1 MWTKLLGALMVFGI
15 ITGTAHASSK
25 LEITDPRAAKIEDI
39 VELPIKGVRAVQSD
53 GQIMFLSENGRFVIS
68 GQIYDLW
75 SKKPLNT
82 MSQMRDVAERIHFKS
97 MGMDVD
103 TLNTVSMGRGDKE
116 VVVFVDPRCAVCH
129 QLMGDAKSLVDD
141 YTFKFIVI
149 PALGA
154 ESNRL
159 AKNLY
164 CAKDKTHAL
173 DALMNN
179 TLGSLP
185 SKETCDPGQ
194 YDQTLLTAHFIG
206 IEGVPF
212 VVAPDGRVS
221 KGRPKNLKSW
231 LESVE

>member
-1 MWTKLLGALMVFGI
+1 MRIKLLALMALGVI
-15 ITGTAHASSK
+15 AGTVHAASK
-25 LEITDPRAAKIEDI
+25 LEITDPRAAKIEDL
-39 VELPIKGVRAVQSD
+39 VDLPIKGLKAVESE
-53 GQIMFLSENGRFVIS
+53 GQIRFISENGRFVIS

-82 MSQMRDVAERIHFKS
+82 MSQMRDVADRIHFGQI
-97 MGMDVD
+97 GMDVD
-103 TLNTVSMGRGDKE
+103 TLNTVSMGSGDKE

-129 QLMGDAKSLVDD
+129 KLLHEAKSLIDD
-141 YTFKFIVI
+141 YTFKVIVI

-159 AKNLY
+159 SKALF
-164 CAKDKTHAL
+164 CAKDKTNAL

-179 TLGSLP
+179 TIASLS
-185 SKETCDPGQ
+185 SKTACDPAQ

-212 VVAPDGRVS
+212 IVAPDGRVG

-231 LESVE
+231 LEGAE

>member
-1 MWTKLLGALMVFGI
+1 MRTKLLGALMVFGI
-15 ITGTAHASSK
+15 ITGPAHASSK

-39 VELPIKGVRAVQSD
+39 VKLPINGVRAVQSD

-82 MSQMRDVAERIHFKS
+82 MSQMRDVAERLHFKS

-103 TLNTVSMGRGDKE
+103 TLNTISMGRGGKE
-116 VVVFVDPRCAVCH
+116 VVVFVDPRCTVCH
-129 QLMGDAKSLVDD
+129 KLMDESKSLVDE
-141 YTFKFIVI
+141 YTFKFVVI

-159 AKNLY
+159 AKGLY
-164 CAKDKTHAL
+164 CAKDKTNAL
-173 DALMNN
+173 DAFMNN
-179 TLGSLP
+179 TLASLP
-185 SKETCDPGQ
+185 SKETCDPAQ

-212 VVAPDGRVS
+212 VVAP
-221 KGRPKNLKSW
+221 
-231 LESVE
+231 

>member
-1 MWTKLLGALMVFGI
+1 MRTKLLGALMVFGI

-116 VVVFVDPRCAVCH
+116 VVVFVDP
-129 QLMGDAKSLVDD
+129 K
-141 YTFKFIVI
+141 
-149 PALGA
+149 
-154 ESNRL
+154 
-159 AKNLY
+159 
-164 CAKDKTHAL
+164 
-173 DALMNN
+173 
-179 TLGSLP
+179 
-185 SKETCDPGQ
+185 
-194 YDQTLLTAHFIG
+194 
-206 IEGVPF
+206 
-212 VVAPDGRVS
+212 
-221 KGRPKNLKSW
+221 
-231 LESVE
+231 

>member
-1 MWTKLLGALMVFGI
+1 MRTKLLGVLTVFGI
-15 ITGTAHASSK
+15 VTGPAHASSK

-39 VELPIKGVRAVQSD
+39 VKLPINGVRAVQSD

-75 SKKPLNT
+75 NKKPLNT
-82 MSQMRDVAERIHFKS
+82 MSQMRDVAERLHFKN

-103 TLNTVSMGRGDKE
+103 TLNTISMGQGGKE
-116 VVVFVDPRCAVCH
+116 VIVFVDPRCTVCH
-129 QLMGDAKSLVDD
+129 KLMDESKSLVDE
-141 YTFKFIVI
+141 YTFKFVVI

-159 AKNLY
+159 AKGLY
-164 CAKDKTHAL
+164 CAKDKTNAL
-173 DALMNN
+173 DAFMNN
-179 TLGSLP
+179 TLASLP
-185 SKETCDPGQ
+185 SKETCDPAQ
-194 YDQTLLTAHFIG
+194 YDQTLLTAHLIG
-206 IEGVPF
+206 IKGVPF

-231 LESVE
+231 LESAE

>member
-1 MWTKLLGALMVFGI
+1 
-15 ITGTAHASSK
+15 
-25 LEITDPRAAKIEDI
+25 
-39 VELPIKGVRAVQSD
+39 
-53 GQIMFLSENGRFVIS
+53 
-68 GQIYDLW
+68 
-75 SKKPLNT
+75 
-82 MSQMRDVAERIHFKS
+82 
-97 MGMDVD
+97 
-103 TLNTVSMGRGDKE
+103 
-116 VVVFVDPRCAVCH
+116 
-129 QLMGDAKSLVDD
+129 MGDAKSLVDD

-231 LESVE
+231 LESAE

>member
-1 MWTKLLGALMVFGI
+1 
-15 ITGTAHASSK
+15 
-25 LEITDPRAAKIEDI
+25 
-39 VELPIKGVRAVQSD
+39 
-53 GQIMFLSENGRFVIS
+53 
-68 GQIYDLW
+68 
-75 SKKPLNT
+75 
-82 MSQMRDVAERIHFKS
+82 MRDVAERIHFKS

-154 ESNRL
+154 ESNRT

-179 TLGSLP
+179 TGFP
-185 SKETCDPGQ
+185 SFKRN
-194 YDQTLLTAHFIG
+194 L
-206 IEGVPF
+206 
-212 VVAPDGRVS
+212 
-221 KGRPKNLKSW
+221 RPRPIRPNAADSSFHW
-231 LESVE
+231 D

>member
-1 MWTKLLGALMVFGI
+1 
-15 ITGTAHASSK
+15 
-25 LEITDPRAAKIEDI
+25 
-39 VELPIKGVRAVQSD
+39 
-53 GQIMFLSENGRFVIS
+53 
-68 GQIYDLW
+68 
-75 SKKPLNT
+75 

-173 DALMNN
+173 NALMNN

-221 KGRPKNLKSW
+221 KGRPKNLKS
-231 LESVE
+231 

>member
-1 MWTKLLGALMVFGI
+1 
-15 ITGTAHASSK
+15 
-25 LEITDPRAAKIEDI
+25 
-39 VELPIKGVRAVQSD
+39 

-231 LESVE
+231 LESAE

>member
-1 MWTKLLGALMVFGI
+1 MRTKLLGTLVVLGI

-39 VELPIKGVRAVQSD
+39 VKLPIKGVRAVQSD

-82 MSQMRDVAERIHFKS
+82 IAQMRDVAERIQFKS
-97 MGMDVD
+97 MGMDVA
-103 TLNTVSMGRGDKE
+103 TLNTVSMGHGDKE
-116 VVVFVDPRCAVCH
+116 VVLFVDPRCAVCH
-129 QLMGDAKSLVDD
+129 EVINDAQSLVSE
-141 YTFKFIVI
+141 YTFKIVVI

-164 CAKDKTHAL
+164 CAKEKTHAL

-179 TLGSLP
+179 TLGTLP

-221 KGRPKNLKSW
+221 KGRPKSLKSW
-231 LESVE
+231 LESAE

>member
-1 MWTKLLGALMVFGI
+1 MRTKILGALVVLGGI
-15 ITGTAHASSK
+15 TSSAHA
-25 LEITDPRAAKIEDI
+25 LEITDTRAAKIEDI
-39 VELPIKGVRAVQSD
+39 VKLPIKGIQAVESD
-53 GQIMFLSENGRFVIS
+53 GQILFLSENGRFVIT

-75 SKKPLNT
+75 NKKPLNT

-103 TLNTVSMGRGDKE
+103 TLNTVSMGHGSKE
-116 VVVFVDPRCAVCH
+116 VVVFVDPRCAICH
-129 QLMGDAKSLVDD
+129 KLINDAKSLIDN

-159 AKNLY
+159 AKSLY
-164 CAKDKTHAL
+164 CAKDKSRAL

-185 SKETCDPGQ
+185 PKTSCDPGQ
-194 YDQTLLTAHFIG
+194 YDQTLLTSHFIG

-221 KGRPKNLKSW
+221 KGRPNNLKSW
-231 LESVE
+231 LEDTE

>member
-1 MWTKLLGALMVFGI
+1 MRTKLLGALMVFGI
-15 ITGTAHASSK
+15 ITGTAQASSK

-39 VELPIKGVRAVQSD
+39 VKLPIKGVRAVQSD

-97 MGMDVD
+97 MDIVD
-103 TLNTVSMGRGDKE
+103 TLNTLSMGRGDKE

-129 QLMGDAKSLVDD
+129 KLMDESKSLVDE
-141 YTFKFIVI
+141 YTFKFVVI

-159 AKNLY
+159 AKGLY
-164 CAKDKTHAL
+164 CAKDKTNAL
-173 DALMNN
+173 DAFMNN
-179 TLGSLP
+179 TLASLP

-231 LESVE
+231 LESAE

>member
-1 MWTKLLGALMVFGI
+1 MRTKLLGALMVFGI
-15 ITGTAHASSK
+15 ITGPAHASSK
-25 LEITDPRAAKIEDI
+25 LEITDPVAAKIEDI
-39 VELPIKGVRAVQSD
+39 VKLPINGVRAVQSD

-82 MSQMRDVAERIHFKS
+82 MSQMRDVAERLHFKS

-103 TLNTVSMGRGDKE
+103 TLNTISMGRGGKE
-116 VVVFVDPRCAVCH
+116 VVVFVDPRCTVCH
-129 QLMGDAKSLVDD
+129 KLMDESKSLVDE
-141 YTFKFIVI
+141 YTFKFVVI

-159 AKNLY
+159 AKGLY
-164 CAKDKTHAL
+164 CAKDKTNAL
-173 DALMNN
+173 DAFMNN
-179 TLGSLP
+179 TTASLP
-185 SKETCDPGQ
+185 SKETCDPAQ

-231 LESVE
+231 LESAE

>member
-1 MWTKLLGALMVFGI
+1 MRTKLLGALMVFGI

-103 TLNTVSMGRGDKE
+103 TLNTVSMGR
-116 VVVFVDPRCAVCH
+116 
-129 QLMGDAKSLVDD
+129 
-141 YTFKFIVI
+141 
-149 PALGA
+149 
-154 ESNRL
+154 
-159 AKNLY
+159 
-164 CAKDKTHAL
+164 
-173 DALMNN
+173 
-179 TLGSLP
+179 
-185 SKETCDPGQ
+185 
-194 YDQTLLTAHFIG
+194 
-206 IEGVPF
+206 
-212 VVAPDGRVS
+212 
-221 KGRPKNLKSW
+221 
-231 LESVE
+231 

>member
-1 MWTKLLGALMVFGI
+1 MRTKLLGALTVFGI

-39 VELPIKGVRAVQSD
+39 VKLPINGVRAVESE

-82 MSQMRDVAERIHFKS
+82 MSQMRDVAERIHFKN

-103 TLNTVSMGRGDKE
+103 TLNTLSMGHGAKE

-129 QLMGDAKSLVDD
+129 KLMDESKSLADE
-141 YTFKFIVI
+141 YTFKIVVI

-173 DALMNN
+173 DALMNS
-179 TLGSLP
+179 TLGTLS
-185 SKETCDPGQ
+185 SKENCDPGQ

-231 LESVE
+231 LESAE

>member
-1 MWTKLLGALMVFGI
+1 MRAKFFGTLLVFGI

-39 VELPIKGVRAVQSD
+39 VKLPIKEVRAVQSD

-82 MSQMRDVAERIHFKS
+82 MSQMRDAAERIHFKS

-103 TLNTVSMGRGDKE
+103 TLNTISVGRGDKE
-116 VVVFVDPRCAVCH
+116 DVVFVDPLCTVCH
-129 QLMGDAKSLVDD
+129 KLMDESTSLVDE
-141 YTFKFIVI
+141 YTFKFVVI

-159 AKNLY
+159 AKGLF
-164 CAKDKTHAL
+164 CAKDKTNAL
-173 DALMNN
+173 DAFMNN
-179 TLGSLP
+179 TLASLP
-185 SKETCDPGQ
+185 SKKTCDLGQ
-194 YDQTLLTAHFIG
+194 YDQTLLAAHLIG

-212 VVAPDGRVS
+212 VVAQDGRVS

-231 LESVE
+231 LESAE

>member
-1 MWTKLLGALMVFGI
+1 MRTKVFWALMVFGM
-15 ITGTAHASSK
+15 ITDATGASSK
-25 LEITDPRAAKIEDI
+25 LEITDPTAARIEAI
-39 VELPIKGVRAVQSD
+39 ATLPIKGIRAVQSD

-103 TLNTVSMGRGDKE
+103 TLNTVSMGHGDQE
-116 VVVFVDPRCAVCH
+116 VVVFVDPQCAVCH
-129 QLMGDAKSLVDD
+129 HLMDDAKLLVAE

-159 AKNLY
+159 AKGLY

-179 TLGSLP
+179 TLDSLV
-185 SKETCDPGQ
+185 SKATCDPSQ

-206 IEGVPF
+206 IAGVPF
-212 VVAPDGRVS
+212 VVAPDGRIS
-221 KGRPKNLKSW
+221 KGRPNNLQSW
-231 LESVE
+231 LERAE

>member
-1 MWTKLLGALMVFGI
+1 MRTKLLGALMVFGI

-159 AKNLY
+159 AKNGTV
-164 CAKDKTHAL
+164 AKLA
-173 DALMNN
+173 MR
-179 TLGSLP
+179 
-185 SKETCDPGQ
+185 Q
-194 YDQTLLTAHFIG
+194 
-206 IEGVPF
+206 PF
-212 VVAPDGRVS
+212 VLF
-221 KGRPKNLKSW
+221 KGLTFQKLCLPGAFRPGDHHNKMLRPGLCVVHASPQY
-231 LESVE
+231 L

>member
-1 MWTKLLGALMVFGI
+1 MRTKLLGALMVFGI

-103 TLNTVSMGRGDKE
+103 TLNTVSMGR
-116 VVVFVDPRCAVCH
+116 
-129 QLMGDAKSLVDD
+129 DAKSLVDD

-231 LESVE
+231 LESAE

>member
-1 MWTKLLGALMVFGI
+1 MRAKFLGTLLVFGI

-39 VELPIKGVRAVQSD
+39 VKLPIKEVRAVQSD

-82 MSQMRDVAERIHFKS
+82 MSQMRDAAERIHFKS

-103 TLNTVSMGRGDKE
+103 TLNTISVGRGDKE
-116 VVVFVDPRCAVCH
+116 VVVFVDPLCTVCH
-129 QLMGDAKSLVDD
+129 KLMDESTSLVDE
-141 YTFKFIVI
+141 YTFKFVVI

-159 AKNLY
+159 AKGLF
-164 CAKDKTHAL
+164 CAKDKTNAL
-173 DALMNN
+173 DAFMNN
-179 TLGSLP
+179 TLASLP
-185 SKETCDPGQ
+185 SKKTCDLSQ
-194 YDQTLLTAHFIG
+194 YDQTLLTAHLIG

-212 VVAPDGRVS
+212 VVAQDGRVS

-231 LESVE
+231 LESAE